1 MTTLLKAHLRKTTD
15 PLDMFEILLHE
26 YYPTILKATGA
37 QFIDAILAD
46 QDTRAQLRG
55 FSKETL
61 EAFKKLQK
69 ASEESLTRFKDFDKD
84 EMEGE
89 FPEFMHRDILMGEPD
104 VMVSGKPKK
113 RGKKR
118 TQRRTGEEEV
128 RMDTYLEDYEP
139 TEEEKEQGYKAGKL
153 HGGKRVKGKT
163 IGASTIKDPKI
174 PKPTKRK
181 WLSQLKRKETKKE
194 FQARLKRWERNKAK
208 TLEPRGEF
216 RRGETGYEKPYRFNN
231 LIKFKN
237 LLEAEKN
244 WDGSKW
250 GELTKIINGLGA
262 LITKEEERLAG
273 AKKKKTGQFE
283 GEGQASKEKVI
294 EADANLKRDLK
305 ILKTLQTRLKSVNIF
320 DLEGQLAF
328 DKSVEDPI
336 LELLPNPKAI
346 NDLEKAILPSY
357 YFKPLNLKKMSLDE
371 KDSLNKIIREAFN
384 KEIDKDFARISKPTK
399 NDPFPLESF
408 KEGGKDSKVAYRE
421 ERAKDFKHFKKQWLQ
436 DTRSLYTDSENVIL
450 MDNKDKAVND
460 LKKEVHELLTKEM
473 PYREMTGEKVKKS
486 LFEAILYA
494 REQKTGVIIERIKA
508 DRDILGKEFNALKRA
523 LNEGT
528 LRDLLELSRV
538 DFKIGPT
545 KVEINMDE
553 WGTLKDDVK
562 TYLNNEFKEV
572 RITPTDSAPIGG
584 EVMVKEAKVTFL
596 EPTDG
601 FDKNDFTTN
610 FENTFSDRVNIKG
623 AIKLG
628 KTKTREQIRDER
640 GNEE

>member
-1 MTTLLKAHLRKTTD
+1 MNNMTTLLKAHLRKTTD

-26 YYPTILKATGA
+26 YYPTILKATGTE
-37 QFIDAILAD
+37 FITAILAD
-46 QDTRAQLRG
+46 NSSKEV
-55 FSKETL
+55 FKKETL
-61 EAFKKLQK
+61 EAFKKLKQ
-69 ASEESLTRFKDFDKD
+69 ASEQSLTRVKDFDED

-89 FPEFMHRDILMGEPD
+89 FPDFMNRDVLMGEPD
-104 VMVSGKPKK
+104 AMVSGKSKK

-128 RMDTYLEDYEP
+128 RME
-139 TEEEKEQGYKAGKL
+139 
-153 HGGKRVKGKT
+153 RGKT

-174 PKPTKRK
+174 PKPTGPK

-216 RRGETGYEKPYRFNN
+216 RSGETGYEKPYRFNN

-250 GELTKIINGLGA
+250 GELTKIINGLGV
-262 LITKEEERLAG
+262 LITKEKERLAG
-273 AKKKKTGQFE
+273 AKKKKTGKLE

-305 ILKTLQTRLKSVNIF
+305 ILKTLQTRLKGVDIF

>member
-1 MTTLLKAHLRKTTD
+1 MNNMTTLLKAHLRKTTD

-26 YYPTILKATGA
+26 YYPTILKATGTE
-37 QFIDAILAD
+37 FITAILAD
-46 QDTRAQLRG
+46 NSSKEV
-55 FSKETL
+55 FKKETL
-61 EAFKKLQK
+61 EAFKKLKQ
-69 ASEESLTRFKDFDKD
+69 ASEQSLTRVKDFDED

-89 FPEFMHRDILMGEPD
+89 FPDFMNRDVLMGEPD
-104 VMVSGKPKK
+104 AMVSGKSKK

-128 RMDTYLEDYEP
+128 RME
-139 TEEEKEQGYKAGKL
+139 
-153 HGGKRVKGKT
+153 RGKT

-174 PKPTKRK
+174 PKPTGPK

-216 RRGETGYEKPYRFNN
+216 RSGETGYEKPYRFNN

-250 GELTKIINGLGA
+250 GELTKIINGLGV
-262 LITKEEERLAG
+262 LITKEKERLAG

-294 EADANLKRDLK
+294 EADANLKSDLE
-305 ILKTLQTRLKSVNIF
+305 ILKTLQTRLKGVDIF